1 MTTPDGTAEPN
12 PAPDAESAPPA
23 LDAEGVVPADGVESV
38 APVRGAE
45 SVTPERGA
53 VADHAAESVAPVP
66 GAEGVD
72 SERGAEDAGPE
83 SGAEGVAFEG
93 GVADAASPYGDVRA
107 GRRELGVWVGGAA
120 LGSVLV
126 LVAAGRE
133 WVANVRPAGDAV
145 PTGSELSP
153 ALTPLALAALA
164 GVVAVLATKGV
175 GRRLMGGLL
184 ALCGLAAA
192 VASWRATEASTV
204 LDRLRQGAGAL
215 TWDTTAWPY
224 IAVTGALIVAGAGVV
239 AIVRGGRWSAMS
251 GRYERQTPAMD
262 DRSLWD
268 ALDRG
273 DDPTAP

>member
-12 PAPDAESAPPA
+12 PAHDAER
-23 LDAEGVVPADGVESV
+23 VV
-38 APVRGAE
+38 PVRGAE
-45 SVTPERGA
+45 SVTP
-53 VADHAAESVAPVP
+53 VP
-66 GAEGVD
+66 GAEGVAP
-72 SERGAEDAGPE
+72 ERGAEGVGPERVGEAAGPYE
-83 SGAEGVAFEG
+83 K
-93 GVADAASPYGDVRA
+93 

-175 GRRLMGGLL
+175 GRLLMGGLL

-192 VASWRATEASTV
+192 IASWRASEASTV

-215 TWDTTAWPY
+215 TWDTTAWPS
-224 IAVTGALIVAGAGVV
+224 IAVTGALIVAVAGVV

-273 DDPTAP
+273 DDPTNPADTTDQTTAADPNHPPTR